1 MMKYSLCFQ
10 DGNSSKAL
18 EEIIFSCKQL
28 YSGSLECSEPYNVVD
43 ARFVAQY
50 F

>member
-1 MMKYSLCFQ
+1 MKYFLCFQ

-28 YSGSLECSEPYNVVD
+28 YSGSLECNEPYNVVG